1 MFLIRSR
8 LSEGEGH
15 WRSKVEVNTVDQY
28 QGRDKS
34 VIVIS
39 FVRSSKDQENLVI
52 FCCFVLLRMHN
63 ESMRTLRHME
73 NKIDIRLQ
81 FKL

>member
-8 LSEGEGH
+8 LSEGEGQ

-34 VIVIS
+34 VILIS

-52 FCCFVLLRMHN
+52 LCFTVKFQNFWMP
-63 ESMRTLRHME
+63 E
-73 NKIDIRLQ
+73 NFIVIYLKI
-81 FKL
+81 K

>member
-39 FVRSSKDQENLVI
+39 FVRSSDDQENLVSFCFAI
-52 FCCFVLLRMHN
+52 FQQNFELYIV
-63 ESMRTLRHME
+63 
-73 NKIDIRLQ
+73 NK
-81 FKL
+81 